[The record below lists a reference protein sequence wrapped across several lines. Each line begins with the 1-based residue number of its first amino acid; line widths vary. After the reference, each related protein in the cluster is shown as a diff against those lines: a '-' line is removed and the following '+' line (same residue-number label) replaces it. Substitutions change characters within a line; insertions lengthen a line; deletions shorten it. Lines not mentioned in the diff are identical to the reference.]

1 MLPQIKDLEHYC
13 IFLDF
18 DGTLVEIEDHPD
30 DVRVDALTLR
40 YIERLRDKVGGSLAL
55 ISGRDI
61 DVIDRLLY
69 PLILPVA
76 GVHGLQRRDVE
87 GHLHKPLIDQC
98 LVDDLAN
105 DIQSEFYGEPGV
117 VIEMKTGAVALHYRL
132 RPDFEARCVTLAE
145 KIISARPELHMIKGK
160 MVCEIR
166 LDRNDKGAVIETFL
180 AERPFKGR
188 RPIYAGDDV
197 TDESGFAAVNAC
209 GGISI
214 KVGENPTS
222 AMFRATSVL
231 ELRNWFEGLLK
242 AARSSMV
249 Q

>member
-1 MLPQIKDLEHYC
+1 MLPHIEDLEHYC
-13 IFLDF
+13 VFLDF

-30 DVRVDALTLR
+30 DVQVDASTLQ
-40 YIERLRDKVGGSLAL
+40 YIERLRGKVDDSLAL

-76 GVHGLQRRDVE
+76 GVHGLQRRDA
-87 GHLHKPLIDQC
+87 GGYLHTPLINQC
-98 LVDDLAN
+98 VLDDIVN
-105 DIQSEFYGEPGV
+105 DIQSTFYGETGV
-117 VIEMKTGAVALHYRL
+117 VIEKKTGAIALHYRL
-132 RPDFEARCVTLAE
+132 RPDFEARCVALAE
-145 KIISARPELHMIKGK
+145 KIENARPELHLIKGK

-166 LDRNDKGAVIETFL
+166 LEGNDKGAVIEAFL

-188 RPIYAGDDV
+188 RPIFAGDDA

-231 ELRNWFEGLLK
+231 ELRNWFEELLK
-242 AARSSMV
+242 TARSSMA

>member
-1 MLPQIKDLEHYC
+1 MLPHIEDLEHYC
-13 IFLDF
+13 VFLDF

-30 DVRVDALTLR
+30 DVQVDASTLQ
-40 YIERLRDKVGGSLAL
+40 YVERLRGRVGDSLAL

-61 DVIDRLLY
+61 DVIDRLLH

-76 GVHGLQRRDVE
+76 GVHGLQRRDAD
-87 GHLHKPLIDQC
+87 GHLHTPLINQC
-98 LVDDLAN
+98 VLDEIAN
-105 DIQSEFYGEPGV
+105 DIQSAFYGEPGV
-117 VIEMKTGAVALHYRL
+117 VIEKKTGSVAVHYRL
-132 RPDFEARCVTLAE
+132 RPDFEARCVALAE
-145 KIISARPELHMIKGK
+145 KIENARPELYLIKGK

-166 LDRNDKGAVIETFL
+166 LDGNDKGSVIEAFL

-188 RPIYAGDDV
+188 RPIFAGDDV

-242 AARSSMV
+242 TTQSSIA